1 MLDQKDRQKA
11 LEVAIAGVEKEFG
24 KGAIMRLQDG
34 QRLHP
39 DVPVVPTGSIGL
51 DVALEALKECI
62 GKRKASPAD
71 LWKYAKVCR
80 VANVMRP
87 YLEAI
92 E

>member
-34 QRLHP
+34 QKLHP

-51 DVALEALKECI
+51 DVAERRRWRCM
-62 GKRKASPAD
+62 RSR
-71 LWKYAKVCR
+71 VCR
-80 VANVMRP
+80 RRVVWRRSSTRSTRWM
-87 YLEAI
+87 
-92 E
+92 